1 VPAGACPGPAVSS
14 DLHLS
19 QVPGEDERALPAGA
33 DSPPLHLVR
42 LSLYLQVFDVCLLV
56 PALALLFLLIYTSPR
71 CREKLSGSS
80 LLVLALHLS
89 TWATTAI
96 LLFRALLTIGTA
108 SLCLTSYVKPIVKVA
123 FFVFKNLALRA

>member
-1 VPAGACPGPAVSS
+1 M
-14 DLHLS
+14 
-19 QVPGEDERALPAGA
+19 
-33 DSPPLHLVR
+33 R

-96 LLFRALLTIGTA
+96 LLLRVLLTIGTA
-108 SLCLTSYVKPIVKVA
+108 SSCLTRYYSTVDELTTVLGPLSSAPSFIGGVYMVLRQNVAAHNVYVTKCNITKRKS
-123 FFVFKNLALRA
+123 F

>member
-1 VPAGACPGPAVSS
+1 MPAGACPVPAVPA

-19 QVPGEDERALPAGA
+19 PVPGEAERVLPAGA
-33 DSPPLHLVR
+33 GPAPLRLVR

-80 LLVLALHLS
+80 LLVLALHIS
-89 TWATTAI
+89 TWTTTAI
-96 LLFRALLTIGTA
+96 LLFRALLTIGTD
-108 SLCLTSYVKPIVKVA
+108 SLCLTIYIQSMVKMA
-123 FFVFKNLALRA
+123 FLY